1 MSTYRRVDDNRAPE
15 AYDNCPDFLEKY
27 LNYLSVFENKK
38 PGSVMETCISLRE
51 FFQFTHYC
59 NVIHEKP
66 STSDAH
72 KDMDITQMQLSE
84 ICQVTEP
91 DIEVYLCFLDT
102 VTHNVMSTICKKLS
116 YIRSFYSYLERNAP
130 ELGICLSEGNPA
142 LRIPNP
148 KPAKADAM
156 RILSIEQINKL
167 VSSTTGSC
175 AKRDSCIILLMAT
188 TGLTI
193 SEVCN
198 LNRADLD
205 RGKNTLRVREPNGAS
220 RTAYVTPACADLLSG
235 YLTELDAAN
244 ADEPIPAALFISSQK
259 SKRLTP
265 RAIQKRITIT
275 AAAANMAN
283 LNITAQ
289 DLRNTAVATILGNS
303 TLQQQQRILKSLGFR
318 TNKHAARFLSA
329 LPCANSDIDALQQI
343 VNNSPLS
350 QIG

>member
-84 ICQVTEP
+84 ICQVTES

-102 VTHNVMSTICKKLS
+102 VTHNVMSTISKKLS

-148 KPAKADAM
+148 KPAKADATVAPPM
-156 RILSIEQINKL
+156 
-167 VSSTTGSC
+167 TPTGQLL
-175 AKRDSCIILLMAT
+175 SCICAGMAAQVWRRSFST
-188 TGLTI
+188 QSQRCRPVNAGL
-193 SEVCN
+193 SV
-198 LNRADLD
+198 
-205 RGKNTLRVREPNGAS
+205 
-220 RTAYVTPACADLLSG
+220 
-235 YLTELDAAN
+235 
-244 ADEPIPAALFISSQK
+244 
-259 SKRLTP
+259 
-265 RAIQKRITIT
+265 
-275 AAAANMAN
+275 
-283 LNITAQ
+283 
-289 DLRNTAVATILGNS
+289 
-303 TLQQQQRILKSLGFR
+303 
-318 TNKHAARFLSA
+318 
-329 LPCANSDIDALQQI
+329 
-343 VNNSPLS
+343 
-350 QIG
+350 